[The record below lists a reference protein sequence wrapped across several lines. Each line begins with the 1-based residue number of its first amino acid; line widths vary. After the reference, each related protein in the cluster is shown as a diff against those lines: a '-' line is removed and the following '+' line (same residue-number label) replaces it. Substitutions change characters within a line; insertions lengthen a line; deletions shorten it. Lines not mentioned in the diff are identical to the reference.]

1 MMRIRDLALIL
12 AAAVVLIGL
21 YADMQRTDAESA
33 CREQM
38 TTCEAPP

>member
-1 MMRIRDLALIL
+1 MRLRDIALAL

-21 YADMQRTDAESA
+21 YADMQRADAESA

-38 TTCEAPP
+38 TTCEALP